1 MVEWI
6 IELIRGNAPLAYG
19 VIFAMCFG
27 ESMAFV
33 GLLCPG
39 FAFMIAAG
47 ALVQSGALD
56 PVMVVTMGALG
67 ATLGD
72 FVSYWIGIRFKDRVA
87 GWWPFTRHPDWLEK
101 GHAFFNRHGGK
112 SVFLGRFF
120 GPVRAVIPLA
130 AGMMEMPARAFWIA
144 NVASAVLWAIVVTAQ
159 GAAVGWGLEAID
171 FRDWRVQLALGAA
184 VVLGGAAWWLWKR
197 RGKA

>member
-1 MVEWI
+1 MVEWTI
-6 IELIRGNAPLAYG
+6 ATINGNAPLAYA

-27 ESMAFV
+27 ESLAFV
-33 GLLCPG
+33 GMLTPG

-47 ALVQSGALD
+47 ALVESGALAPL
-56 PVMVVTMGALG
+56 PVMAAGALG

-72 FVSYWIGIRFKDRVA
+72 AVSYWIGLRFKHQVPRL
-87 GWWPFTRHPDWLEK
+87 WPFTRHPDWLDQ

-130 AGMMEMPARAFWIA
+130 AGMMEMPTRNFWIA
-144 NVASAVLWAIVVTAQ
+144 NVGSAVLWAVIVTAQ
-159 GAAVGWGLEAID
+159 GVAVGWGVGYID
-171 FRDWRVQLALGAA
+171 FRDPWVQALLIAAAALGA
-184 VVLGGAAWWLWKR
+184 GAWWLYR
-197 RGKA
+197 RRR

>member
-6 IELIRGNAPLAYG
+6 IELIRGNGPLAYG

-27 ESMAFV
+27 ESLAFV

-56 PVMVVTMGALG
+56 PYMVVAMGALG

-87 GWWPFTRHPDWLEK
+87 GWWPFTRHPEWLRT
-101 GHAFFNRHGGK
+101 GHDFFNRHGGK

-130 AGMMEMPARAFWIA
+130 AGMMEMPRRAFWVA
-144 NVASAVLWAIVVTAQ
+144 NIASAVLWAMIVTAQ
-159 GAAVGWGLEAID
+159 GAAVGWGLESID
-171 FRDWRVQLALGAA
+171 FRDTRVQVALAAA
-184 VVLGGAAWWLWKR
+184 VVLGGAGWWWWKR
-197 RGKA
+197 RKA